1 MIEITPTLSIE
12 ENEIQLEYIRASGPG
27 GQNVNKVATAVQ
39 LRFDIR
45 NSPSLAEDVKQRLTR
60 LGGRRVTAE
69 GILVIEAKRYRTQ
82 EQNRSDAILR
92 LTVLIQ
98 GALERPK
105 LRRATRPSLAS
116 QARRIESKKKRGDIK
131 KNRGAGPKEWE

>member
-12 ENEIQLEYIRASGPG
+12 DSEIQLEYIRASGPG

-45 NSPSLAEDVKQRLTR
+45 NSPSLAEDVKLRLTR
-60 LGGRRVTAE
+60 LGGQRVTLE
-69 GILVIEAKRYRTQ
+69 GMLILEAKRYRTQ

-92 LTVLIQ
+92 LTALIQ
-98 GALERPK
+98 GALEKPK
-105 LRRATRPSLAS
+105 PRRATRPSLAS
-116 QARRIESKKKRGDIK
+116 QTRRIESKKKRGDIK

>member
-12 ENEIQLEYIRASGPG
+12 ENEIHLEYIRASGPG

-39 LRFDIR
+39 LHFDVR
-45 NSPSLAEDVKQRLTR
+45 NSPSLAEDVKVRLTR

-92 LTVLIQ
+92 LTGLIQ
-98 GALERPK
+98 GALEKPK
-105 LRRATRPSLAS
+105 ARRATRPSLAS
-116 QARRIESKKKRGDIK
+116 QTRRIESKKKRGDIK
-131 KNRGAGPKEWE
+131 KNRGTGPKEWE

>member
-12 ENEIQLEYIRASGPG
+12 DSEIQLEYIRASGPG

-45 NSPSLAEDVKQRLTR
+45 NSPSLAEDVKLRLTR
-60 LGGRRVTAE
+60 LGGQRVTLE
-69 GILVIEAKRYRTQ
+69 GMLILEAKRYRTQ

-92 LTVLIQ
+92 LTALIQ
-98 GALERPK
+98 RALEKPK
-105 LRRATRPSLAS
+105 TRRATRPSLAS
-116 QARRIESKKKRGDIK
+116 QTRRIESKKKRGDIK

>member
-1 MIEITPTLSIE
+1 MIEITPALSID

-39 LRFDIR
+39 LHFDIKH
-45 NSPSLAEDVKQRLTR
+45 SPSLGEDVKLRLTR

-92 LTVLIQ
+92 LTGLIQ
-98 GALERPK
+98 GAIEKPK
-105 LRRATRPSLAS
+105 ARRATRPSLAS
-116 QARRIESKKKRGDIK
+116 QTRRIESKKKRGDIK

>member
-1 MIEITPTLSIE
+1 MIEITPTLNIE
-12 ENEIQLEYIRASGPG
+12 DNEIQLEYIRASGPG

-39 LRFDIR
+39 LHFDIR

-60 LGGRRVTAE
+60 LAGQRATLDGM
-69 GILVIEAKRYRTQ
+69 LVIEAKRYRTQ

-92 LTVLIQ
+92 LTALIR
-98 GALERPK
+98 GALEKPK
-105 LRRATRPSLAS
+105 PRRATRPSLAS
-116 QARRIESKKKRGDIK
+116 QTRRIESKKKRGDIK

>member
-1 MIEITPTLSIE
+1 MIEITPTLSLE
-12 ENEIQLEYIRASGPG
+12 DNEIRLEYIRASGPG

-39 LRFDIR
+39 LHFDIR
-45 NSPSLAEDVKQRLTR
+45 NSPSLAEDVKVRLTR

-92 LTVLIQ
+92 LTTLIQ
-98 GALERPK
+98 GALEKPK
-105 LRRATRPSLAS
+105 SRRATRPSLAS
-116 QARRIESKKKRGDIK
+116 QTRRIESKKKRGDIK
-131 KNRGAGPKEWE
+131 KNRGSSLKEWD